1 MSASS
6 HDHHGPH
13 MPEVDRVLI
22 PRADIRRR
30 VAELGRELADL
41 LAAELDREGD
51 HHLSHADRVV
61 LVPILTGAMV
71 FAADLI
77 REMPLRLSMR
87 MVAVSSY
94 PGQTTASKGAALK
107 SALPDDLGGRHV
119 VLIDDILDSGQTL
132 HMVRELVD
140 QQSPSSVRTCVLLK
154 KDVPRSLDV
163 PCEQFGF
170 SIPDEFVVGYGLD
183 YDGYYRNL
191 PDIVALKPDAF
202 ES

>member
-1 MSASS
+1 M
-6 HDHHGPH
+6 GL
-13 MPEVDRVLI
+13 PEVDRVLLA
-22 PRADIRRR
+22 RDELGRR
-30 VAELGRELADL
+30 VAELGRELASQ
-41 LAAELDREGD
+41 LAGELDREGD

-87 MVAVSSY
+87 VVAVSSY

-107 SALPDDLGGRHV
+107 TALPDDLGGRHV

-132 HMVRELVD
+132 HLVRELVV
-140 QQSPSSVRTCVLLK
+140 QQAPSSVRTCVLLK
-154 KDVPRSLDV
+154 KEVPRAV
-163 PCEQFGF
+163 EAPCELVGF
-170 SIPDEFVVGYGLD
+170 TIPDEFVVGYGLD

-191 PDIVALKPDAF
+191 PDIVVLKPDTF
-202 ES
+202 EVSS